1 MTCQNEDASERGGEL
16 MEVGIDASNDCVTE
30 IRENDLLLWPVLPQ
44 ESGEGLPYAPVN
56 LPSPGDIWGWR
67 VGRRVA
73 ASGFYLDRYLYLP
86 PRFQKSRR
94 KRDGFAS
101 RLSVE
106 QYVQARFPG
115 IDVNAFFSS
124 FSWKIPSKQA
134 YLSKDGHGSIH
145 ISAEE
150 MAEQSPADSLSG
162 TAVCKAGNRF
172 CSSLSEEEMSSSAAT
187 QSCDVCCGES
197 CFCRD
202 CCCILCCNTI
212 EIGFGGYSFIRCQA
226 TDHGGLI
233 CGHAAH
239 INCALRSYMA
249 GTVGGS
255 VGLDTEYYCRRCDT
269 RTDLTE
275 HVTRLLKT
283 CESIESRNDIERI
296 LTVGT
301 CLLRGSQ
308 KRGSQ
313 KLLNHIELALQKAS
327 MLPHFISS
335 ILSSD
340 LMMFFLQLKDGSNLD
355 DVWKTEAGVITVTT
369 GRLDHLNTPP
379 LKFGDDNIALEHE
392 HQKLEGEIDRVL
404 RELRKSQE
412 HEYTIAQERLHAQKD
427 YIFSLYQQVY
437 KDKSDLKEHAPPA
450 DRDAL
455 ISSIAAKEES
465 IKCELRKLKDMK
477 KVAKGFGK
485 IPKDI
490 LKEHFDVDQN
500 SCSFN
505 SL

>member
-16 MEVGIDASNDCVTE
+16 MEVDIDASNGCVTE
-30 IRENDLLLWPVLPQ
+30 IRENGLLLWPVLPQ
-44 ESGEGLPYAPVN
+44 EYGEGLPYAPEN

-67 VGRRVA
+67 VGRRIA

-115 IDVNAFFSS
+115 IDVNSFFSS

-134 YLSKDGHGSIH
+134 YLSKVADKHLTSRLSHPLSVIDEHGSIR

-150 MAEQSPADSLSG
+150 MAQQSPADSLSG
-162 TAVCKAGNRF
+162 TVVCKAGNRF
-172 CSSLSEEEMSSSAAT
+172 CSSLSDEEMSSSAAT

-197 CFCRD
+197 GFCRV

-212 EIGFGGYSFIRCQA
+212 DLAFGGYSFIRCQS

-249 GTVGGS
+249 GTVGDS

-269 RTDLTE
+269 RTELTE
-275 HVTRLLKT
+275 HVVRLLKT
-283 CESIESRNDIERI
+283 CESVESHNDIERI
-296 LTVGT
+296 LTVGI

-313 KLLNHIELALQKAS
+313 KLLNHVELALQK
-327 MLPHFISS
+327 
-335 ILSSD
+335 
-340 LMMFFLQLKDGSNLD
+340 LKEGSNVD
-355 DVWKTEAGVITVTT
+355 YVWKMDAGVITVHT

-379 LKFGDDNIALEHE
+379 PKVGKDSTALEHE
-392 HQKLEGEIDRVL
+392 YQKLEGEIDQIL

-412 HEYTIAQERLHAQKD
+412 HEYRIAQERLHAQKD
-427 YIFSLYQQVY
+427 YIFSLYQQVH
-437 KDKSDLKEHAPPA
+437 KDNSDLIELTPPA
-450 DRDAL
+450 NRNAL
-455 ISSIAAKEES
+455 LNSIAAKEES
-465 IKCELRKLKDMK
+465 IKCELRKLKEME

-485 IPKDI
+485 TPKDI
-490 LKEHFDVDQN
+490 LKEHFDID
-500 SCSFN
+500 
-505 SL
+505 